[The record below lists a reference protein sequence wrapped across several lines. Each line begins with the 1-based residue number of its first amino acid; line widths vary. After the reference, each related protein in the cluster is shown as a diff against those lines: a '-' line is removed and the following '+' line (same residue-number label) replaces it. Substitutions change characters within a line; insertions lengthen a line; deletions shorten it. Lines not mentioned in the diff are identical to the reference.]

1 MKEKTLEYSVL
12 RYSPSTGE
20 RINLGIIFSEKQL
33 HYMEFKF
40 TKSLTRLSRFDDE
53 IDINMVKL
61 LLSSIKEDV
70 EGSIFDYREKDIK
83 EYIKFYDNDFS
94 FDPPLSIS
102 YEGLE
107 DTMERLMQV
116 YFRFDLPKHKRSS
129 SREDRKFLESVL
141 ASSCDNVRKNERT
154 AGVCNE
160 TIRYDY
166 STDEYKIKWFDFDN
180 EDLVKL
186 IPSIKSWAWN
196 SINDKDQKT
205 IIVYRYNNEIESL
218 NDFQIIMKIFEI
230 SNVRAIELSNIAQ
243 LFG

>member
-1 MKEKTLEYSVL
+1 M
-12 RYSPSTGE
+12 
-20 RINLGIIFSEKQL
+20 
-33 HYMEFKF
+33 
-40 TKSLTRLSRFDDE
+40 
-53 IDINMVKL
+53 
-61 LLSSIKEDV
+61 
-70 EGSIFDYREKDIK
+70 
-83 EYIKFYDNDFS
+83 
-94 FDPPLSIS
+94 
-102 YEGLE
+102 
-107 DTMERLMQV
+107 
-116 YFRFDLPKHKRSS
+116 
-129 SREDRKFLESVL
+129 

-154 AGVCNE
+154 VGVCNE

-166 STDEYKIKWFDFDN
+166 STDEYRIKWFDFDN
-180 EDLVKL
+180 KDLVKL